1 MYSGVTCLQTRRAI
15 FSGQESKLHVPGV
28 ARASLDSKGFLSDLS
43 RGYSPVIPGIG
54 SPYDPAAISASR
66 RLDALERR
74 PPSAPQIRPK
84 TNVSFL
90 AISGKHSLTSSACH
104 GQTV

>member
-74 PPSAPQIRPK
+74 PPSAPPK
-84 TNVSFL
+84 F
-90 AISGKHSLTSSACH
+90 ACQFPRH
-104 GQTV
+104 FRKEYLGFFCL